1 MSRQTN
7 WLPGQQQD
15 ESRLDAQLR
24 RLAHESPREAPL
36 SVRRHIQG
44 LIQHHRAPQPEPSLT
59 DRWLLPLAGM
69 ASALL
74 VVVAAVW
81 ALNAISNR
89 RARNDRM
96 SPVPVTSNR
105 NVEPPPAI
113 EIQKPSATSQ
123 LPAARVKKRHHP
135 RPARSQQPA
144 FVALPFSDP
153 ALANGTS
160 VTIRIT
166 FSDAQLLALGVA
178 PDQNKRRQLYV
189 ADVVLGDDGLPR
201 AIRVLPNISGIQG
214 GS

>member
-1 MSRQTN
+1 MSRRTN
-7 WLPGQQQD
+7 WLPGRQQD
-15 ESRLDAQLR
+15 ESRLDAQLQ

-44 LIQHHRAPQPEPSLT
+44 LIQQHRYRKPSLT
-59 DRWLLPLAGM
+59 DRWLLPLAGL

-81 ALNAISNR
+81 LINAISNR
-89 RARNDRM
+89 RAGTDRI
-96 SPVPVTSNR
+96 SAGPVTSR
-105 NVEPPPAI
+105 RELEPPAAI
-113 EIQKPSATSQ
+113 DIQKPSAASQ
-123 LPAARVKKRHHP
+123 PRATRVKERHGP
-135 RPARSQQPA
+135 LPLRNQPPA

-153 ALANGTS
+153 ALANGTN
-160 VTIRIT
+160 VTIRMT

-178 PDQNKRRQLYV
+178 PDQDKRKQFYV

-201 AIRVLPNISGIQG
+201 AIRVLPNMSGIQG